1 MMLKRLYA
9 TLQNND
15 VKETYA
21 TLQNNDVKETV
32 HDIAKQLC

>member
-1 MMLKRLYA
+1 MLKRLYA

-32 HDIAKQLC
+32 RDIAKH

>member
-1 MMLKRLYA
+1 MLKRLYA